1 MSQLERLYRIEQM
14 LLNAP
19 VVSFDR
25 MLEVLEVSRATLKR
39 DLAYLR
45 DRLQA
50 PIEYDRY
57 AGGYQLKAPRRGDR
71 HQLPG
76 LWFSP
81 QEIRA
86 LLTMHRLLHELD
98 SSGLLAPHVQ
108 PLLDRITTLMG
119 STQSDAAEV
128 TARVKLMSAS
138 QHRRADL
145 AAFEV
150 VGNALMMRKR
160 LRFSYEGRH
169 RNEVTQRE
177 VSPQRLSYYREN
189 WYLDAWCHDNQALRK
204 FALDAVRDPLMTE
217 DAAHELPLD
226 EVNRQLAEGYG
237 VYFGG
242 PMQTARLRFSATAA
256 RWIRHERW
264 HPQQVT
270 RELEDGAL
278 EMSLPYSHP
287 TELVMD
293 LLRHGDSV
301 EVLAPPELRHVVIE
315 RIHAMQRLYASASDG
330 DGLIS

>member
-1 MSQLERLYRIEQM
+1 MSQLERLYRIEQL
-14 LLNAP
+14 LLNSST
-19 VVSFDR
+19 VSFDR

-45 DRLQA
+45 DRLHA
-50 PIEYDRY
+50 PIEYDRF
-57 AGGYQLKAPRRGDR
+57 AGGYQLKAPRRSER

-86 LLTMHRLLHELD
+86 LLTMHHLLRELD
-98 SSGLLAPHVQ
+98 SGGLLAPHVQ
-108 PLLDRITTLMG
+108 PLLKRIQSLMG
-119 STQSDAAEV
+119 SGPADAEQV
-128 TARVKLMSAS
+128 TARVKLINAS
-138 QHRRADL
+138 QHRHTDTT
-145 AAFEV
+145 AFEV

-169 RNEVTQRE
+169 RNEISQRE

-189 WYLDAWCHDNQALRK
+189 WYLDAWCHDKQALRK
-204 FALDAVRDPLMTE
+204 FALDAMREPVMSEET
-217 DAAHELPLD
+217 AHELPLD

-237 VYFGG
+237 VYSGG
-242 PMQTARLRFSATAA
+242 PTQTARLSFNAAAA

-270 RELEDGAL
+270 RELEDGRL
-278 EMSLPYSHP
+278 ELSLPYSHS

-293 LLRHGDSV
+293 LLRHGDNV
-301 EVLAPPELRHVVIE
+301 EVLEPPELRRAVIE
-315 RIHAMQRLYASASDG
+315 RVHAMQRLYSSPAEG
-330 DGLIS
+330 DELTL